1 MAPVILV
8 GDAHTQLESRKAKS
22 VQCVVTSPPYF
33 NLREYGD
40 DLREIGRGSLANYL
54 DDLSLVMH
62 ELQRVVKDTGIVWF
76 NIGDSYDD
84 KGLMLIPERFVIRAK
99 AQGWCVRSDV
109 VWQKTRYMPNGGKNR
124 PILVHEYVFMLTKI
138 PSGYYF
144 DPDALRSPH
153 SPVSLKRWAS
163 SGVARLGGKKS
174 MGTKHAI
181 DGHDVKHVV
190 ANPKGK
196 LGTTVWPICPSNYKG
211 AHTAVMPEQLAERC
225 ILASTRPGDRVL
237 DPFMGSGTTGVVALR
252 HGRHFTGIELNPEYA
267 TLAKERMSHVRTE

>member
-1 MAPVILV
+1 MILV
-8 GDAHTQLESRKAKS
+8 GDVHEQLRTLKASS
-22 VQCVVTSPPYF
+22 VQCVVTSPPYYG
-33 NLREYGD
+33 LRDYGGD
-40 DLREIGRGSLANYL
+40 EREIGAGTLQGYLNDMSLLFA
-54 DDLSLVMH
+54 
-62 ELQRVVKDTGIVWF
+62 ELFRVVKDTGTVWF
-76 NIGDSYDD
+76 NIGDTYDD
-84 KGLMLIPERFVIRAK
+84 KGLMLVPSRVAIRANVED
-99 AQGWCVRSDV
+99 WCVRSDV

-163 SGVARLGGKKS
+163 SGVAKLGGKRS
-174 MGTKHAI
+174 MGSKHAI
-181 DGHDVKHVV
+181 DGHAVKRVV

-267 TLAKERMSHVRTE
+267 TLAKERMTHVRT